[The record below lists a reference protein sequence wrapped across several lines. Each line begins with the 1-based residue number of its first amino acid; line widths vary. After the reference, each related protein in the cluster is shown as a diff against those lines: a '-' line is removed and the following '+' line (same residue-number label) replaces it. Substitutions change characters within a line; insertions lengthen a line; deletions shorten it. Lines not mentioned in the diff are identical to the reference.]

1 VQYGAA
7 LVFAVA
13 SHNRVQSLM
22 EDLAKRFP
30 EDTIVQFIYL
40 PTIQAQL
47 ALNRDNAADAISLLQ
62 AATPFE
68 LGSTGISTSFTSA
81 LYPIFVRGNAYLAA
95 RHGSEAAAEFQKILQ
110 WRGVPTLGWRA
121 NSTQGNT
128 SNAKSAY
135 QDFLTRWKVADA
147 DIPIYKQAKSEY
159 GKLK

>member
-110 WRGVPTLGWRA
+110 WRGVVGNEPIGVLAYLGLAR
-121 NSTQGNT
+121 QL
-128 SNAKSAY
+128 NAGQHFQCKIGLSGFPHA
-135 QDFLTRWKVADA
+135 LE
-147 DIPIYKQAKSEY
+147 SS
-159 GKLK
+159 